1 MALRPTAARLGTAFY
16 AATARDAA
24 VGTPSGALA
33 ARAIAAAHDVRVR
46 PGGGAAAA
54 AAGRAAD
61 WEWTPPEG
69 LTWALRGADAV
80 AAAATPSGWVPPL
93 GAEPSLPFRVRK
105 GAVGRGWEGR
115 WGLNEGGV
123 AGIGGEG

>member
-1 MALRPTAARLGTAFY
+1 MALSPSAARLGTAFY

-24 VGTPSGALA
+24 VGTPAGALA
-33 ARAIAAAHDVRVR
+33 ARAVAAAHDARAR
-46 PGGGAAAA
+46 PGGGAVAA

-69 LTWALRGADAV
+69 LTFALRGADAV

-93 GAEPSLPFRVRK
+93 GAEPSLPFRVRH
-105 GAVGRGWEGR
+105 GRGGGGR
-115 WGLNEGGV
+115 G
-123 AGIGGEG
+123 

>member
-1 MALRPTAARLGTAFY
+1 MALSPSAARLGTAFY

-24 VGTPSGALA
+24 VGTPAGALA
-33 ARAIAAAHDVRVR
+33 ARAVAAAHDARAR
-46 PGGGAAAA
+46 PGGGAVAA

-69 LTWALRGADAV
+69 LTFALRGADAV

-93 GAEPSLPFRVRK
+93 GAEPSLPFRVRN
-105 GAVGRGWEGR
+105 GRGWGAR
-115 WGLNEGGV
+115 VG
-123 AGIGGEG
+123 AGGEGEGGWVWGQR